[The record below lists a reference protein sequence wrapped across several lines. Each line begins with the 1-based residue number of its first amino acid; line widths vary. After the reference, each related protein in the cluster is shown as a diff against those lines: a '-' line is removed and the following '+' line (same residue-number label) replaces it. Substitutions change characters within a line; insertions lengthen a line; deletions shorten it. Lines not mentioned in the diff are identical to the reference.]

1 MLRSEINEFKES
13 LNKTEL
19 PSSSAMRSHNQQPRN
34 IASSPTNEAHDADFS
49 FESTYQDLS
58 YEDSLGIEKQVLE
71 ELGKHDGHHRYE
83 ARTIAGKEQVP
94 DTDQSKRISPRKS
107 PKKSPNKH
115 HVSPAKT
122 GVSTTPEISPVKKV
136 KSVTTTPDNSKND
149 SLTPDI
155 SPIKAAA
162 TSTPLKTSPEKC
174 SVEVSHDEKA
184 RDENFIRIEQG
195 SLPLSSQ
202 VEKQPTKSPPKRKSS
217 SPVNVERSGIQ
228 FGENDESNPFLLDT
242 SKAQT
247 PVTEVLHK
255 SREIEPEIQARNPQR
270 LLDRA
275 AISDSTEE
283 FSPETSPIKKMKK
296 KASFGIL
303 PTTNVKN
310 TPTSAS
316 SNPTIDTAKDNT
328 KKIKKKKSWGW
339 LRERSASLSSIDAQ
353 NLPPLPENKSAPS
366 RSFSNPEIA
375 STDLEDEDMETTP
388 RRTASAGTHTDSSG
402 KENLISKFFKKK
414 KAPASVG
421 NGNRSSASSIRSVE
435 SKESG
440 VTVDYESDSD
450 IKLVKK
456 STGLFKKKSKVKLL
470 EKEREKVK
478 STLDSL
484 DLDLKRE
491 LNSPDMEIDT
501 DSYFAHN
508 KENVTPV
515 EPKAVAMDKE
525 KEKTESVE
533 FHKEESPEIQTIETP
548 ALLELENEG
557 LENDEM
563 NEEES
568 KPLTT
573 LEVQEKLKKSI
584 KRTSKAN
591 QPIEFTDSAFGFP
604 LPPPSQS
611 TLIMLDYRFPVHVER
626 AIYRLSHLKLANPK
640 RSLRE
645 QVLLSNFMY
654 AYLNLVDHT
663 LHMEHMSNGVS
674 LDLEEEDENEE
685 NGAQFGDNIIQD
697 GDDEVLPN
705 GEPIHIDLDIVDVE
719 NINTSSIEV

>member
-1 MLRSEINEFKES
+1 
-13 LNKTEL
+13 
-19 PSSSAMRSHNQQPRN
+19 
-34 IASSPTNEAHDADFS
+34 
-49 FESTYQDLS
+49 
-58 YEDSLGIEKQVLE
+58 
-71 ELGKHDGHHRYE
+71 
-83 ARTIAGKEQVP
+83 
-94 DTDQSKRISPRKS
+94 
-107 PKKSPNKH
+107 
-115 HVSPAKT
+115 
-122 GVSTTPEISPVKKV
+122 
-136 KSVTTTPDNSKND
+136 
-149 SLTPDI
+149 
-155 SPIKAAA
+155 
-162 TSTPLKTSPEKC
+162 
-174 SVEVSHDEKA
+174 
-184 RDENFIRIEQG
+184 
-195 SLPLSSQ
+195 
-202 VEKQPTKSPPKRKSS
+202 
-217 SPVNVERSGIQ
+217 
-228 FGENDESNPFLLDT
+228 
-242 SKAQT
+242 
-247 PVTEVLHK
+247 
-255 SREIEPEIQARNPQR
+255 
-270 LLDRA
+270 
-275 AISDSTEE
+275 
-283 FSPETSPIKKMKK
+283 
-296 KASFGIL
+296 
-303 PTTNVKN
+303 
-310 TPTSAS
+310 
-316 SNPTIDTAKDNT
+316 
-328 KKIKKKKSWGW
+328 
-339 LRERSASLSSIDAQ
+339 
-353 NLPPLPENKSAPS
+353 
-366 RSFSNPEIA
+366 
-375 STDLEDEDMETTP
+375 
-388 RRTASAGTHTDSSG
+388 
-402 KENLISKFFKKK
+402 
-414 KAPASVG
+414 
-421 NGNRSSASSIRSVE
+421 
-435 SKESG
+435 
-440 VTVDYESDSD
+440 
-450 IKLVKK
+450 
-456 STGLFKKKSKVKLL
+456 
-470 EKEREKVK
+470 
-478 STLDSL
+478 
-484 DLDLKRE
+484 
-491 LNSPDMEIDT
+491 MEIDT